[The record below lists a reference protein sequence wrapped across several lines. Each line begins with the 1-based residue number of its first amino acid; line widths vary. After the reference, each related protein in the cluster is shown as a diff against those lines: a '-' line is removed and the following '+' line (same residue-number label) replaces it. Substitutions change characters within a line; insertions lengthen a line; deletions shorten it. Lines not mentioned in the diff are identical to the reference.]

1 MTKKLIDALKR
12 ADRAIAAAI
21 LFVLAT
27 AGGAVAYNPRA
38 DDSAVAARAT
48 PTVSQDIAP
57 AAEPMK
63 AFAGAPSP
71 YELAMVKMLA
81 EQKCLADAMYFEARG
96 DGVRGEEA
104 VAEVIFNRMRDANYP
119 GTICGVVYEGAASH
133 HGCQF
138 SFACDGAALAR
149 REPEAW
155 AQARLLAAQILT
167 GYRPLG
173 DLTGGATSYHANYV
187 EPGWID
193 MVQTAQIGNHIFF
206 RRAPR
211 HAYTR
216 GA

>member
-1 MTKKLIDALKR
+1 MTKKMIDALRR
-12 ADRAIAAAI
+12 ADRAILAAS

-27 AGGAVAYNPRA
+27 VGGAAAYNPHT
-38 DDSAVAARAT
+38 DKIVARVT
-48 PTVSQDIAP
+48 PIVTQDIAP
-57 AAEPMK
+57 IPAAGPMK

-71 YELAMVKMLA
+71 PELAMVKMLA

-104 VAEVIFNRMRDANYP
+104 VAEVVFNRMRDANYP
-119 GTICGVVYEGAASH
+119 GTICGVVYEGARSG

-149 REPEAW
+149 REPGAW

-167 GYRPLG
+167 GYRQLG

-187 EPGWID
+187 EPGWTD
-193 MVQTAQIGNHIFF
+193 MVQTAEIGNHVFF
-206 RRAPR
+206 RRISR
-211 HAYTR
+211 HAFTR

>member
-1 MTKKLIDALKR
+1 MTRNSIDALKR
-12 ADRAIAAAI
+12 ADRAILSAF

-27 AGGAVAYNPRA
+27 AGAAIAYNPHT
-38 DDSAVAARAT
+38 DESVVAARAT
-48 PTVSQDIAP
+48 PTVSQDLAP
-57 AAEPMK
+57 APEPMK

-71 YELAMVKMLA
+71 SELAMVKLLA

-119 GTICGVVYEGAASH
+119 GTICGVVYEGARSG

-138 SFACDGAALAR
+138 SFACDGAAHTR
-149 REPEAW
+149 REPGAW

-167 GYRPLG
+167 GYRTLG
-173 DLTGGATSYHANYV
+173 DETGGATSYHANYV
-187 EPGWID
+187 EPGWTD

-206 RRAPR
+206 RRAGR
-211 HAYTR
+211 HAITR

>member
-27 AGGAVAYNPRA
+27 AGGAVAYNPHT
-38 DDSAVAARAT
+38 DDIAAAARVT

-57 AAEPMK
+57 EPMK

-71 YELAMVKMLA
+71 SELAMVKMLA

-96 DGVRGEEA
+96 DGARGEQA

-119 GTICGVVYEGAASH
+119 GTICGVVYEGARSG

-138 SFACDGAALAR
+138 SFVCDGAALAR
-149 REPEAW
+149 REPGAW

-167 GYRPLG
+167 GDRPLG

-193 MVQTAQIGNHIFF
+193 MVQTAQIGNHLFF

-211 HAYTR
+211 HTFTR